1 MKICFHNCSRPPLR
15 TKITTISKTKMFS
28 LFTPVAST
36 VLTLWLLKVENVT
49 NTFLNDD
56 DNQVENQQEEKRS
69 V

>member
-1 MKICFHNCSRPPLR
+1 
-15 TKITTISKTKMFS
+15 MFS